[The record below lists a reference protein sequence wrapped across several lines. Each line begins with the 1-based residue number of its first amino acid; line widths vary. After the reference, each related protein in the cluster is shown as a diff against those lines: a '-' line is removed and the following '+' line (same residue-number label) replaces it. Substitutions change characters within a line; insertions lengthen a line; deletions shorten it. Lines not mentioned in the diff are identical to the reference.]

1 MAKKVKTYADKLL
14 SDKKFKKDFEQ
25 EYKNLIISEKI
36 AELRHKA
43 HLTQEQLAKR
53 IHTTKS
59 AISRYESNDYG
70 GYSIS
75 LLQKIA
81 AACGADL
88 RVGFVYRNK
97 GRKVMV

>member
-1 MAKKVKTYADKLL
+1 MAKKITTYADKLL
-14 SDKKFKKDFEQ
+14 LDKKFKKDFEQ

-43 HLTQEQLAKR
+43 HLTQAQLAKR

-59 AISRYESNDYG
+59 AISRYESNNYE

-81 AACGADL
+81 VACGADL
-88 RVGFVYRNK
+88 RVGFVYKSN
-97 GRKVMV
+97 GRKVAV

>member
-1 MAKKVKTYADKLL
+1 MVKKVKTYADKLL
-14 SDKKFKKDFEQ
+14 SDKKFKQAFEQ
-25 EYKNLIISEKI
+25 EYKNLVISEKI

-59 AISRYESNDYG
+59 AISRYESNNYE

-75 LLQKIA
+75 LLQRIA
-81 AACGADL
+81 VACGADL
-88 RVGFVYRNK
+88 RIGFVSKSNN
-97 GRKVMV
+97 RKVRT